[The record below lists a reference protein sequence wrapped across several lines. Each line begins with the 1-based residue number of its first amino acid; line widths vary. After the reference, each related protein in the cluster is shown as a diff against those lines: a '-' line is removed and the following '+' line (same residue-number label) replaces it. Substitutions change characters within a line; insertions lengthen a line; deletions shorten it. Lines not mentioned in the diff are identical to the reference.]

1 MGFGGVQFGSLVEA
15 CVDGVQLGTEFAFH
29 VEPPVADEDCLAELG
44 TVGAEEGCLASID
57 VAVVPRLASGLHVG
71 EEAWVGLV
79 LAVEIRVGDDGQNW
93 VVGARTTCK

>member
-1 MGFGGVQFGSLVEA
+1 MGFGWVQFGSLVEA

-29 VEPPVADEDCLAELG
+29 VEPPVANENCLAELSAVG
-44 TVGAEEGCLASID
+44 TQERGLTPVY

-71 EEAWVGLV
+71 EETGIWLV
-79 LAVEIRVGDDGQNW
+79 FAVEIGVGDNGQDW